1 MAQGQPSWLRELYQA
16 RMIEIKHYDGQ
27 ENLAEAVLAVM
38 ESVYEQSP
46 WTLEQ
51 IASSMA
57 SQDEDYYLAFEG
69 QELVGFLAVHT
80 VLDEMEILQIAVRA
94 DFQRLGIASQLMA
107 AVMDWDGDI
116 FLEVRES
123 NSAAQALY
131 TRQHFTKIGKRKD
144 YYRHPVEDA
153 VMMKR
158 ERDER

>member
-1 MAQGQPSWLRELYQA
+1 
-16 RMIEIKHYDGQ
+16 MIEIKHYDGQ
-27 ENLAEAVLAVM
+27 ENLAEAVYAVM
-38 ESVYEQSP
+38 QSVYEQSP
-46 WTLEQ
+46 WTVEQ

-57 SQDEDYYLAFEG
+57 SQDEKYYLAYEN
-69 QELVGFLAVHT
+69 QEIVGFLAAQT
-80 VLDEMEILQIAVRA
+80 VLDDCLLYTSPVKA

-107 AVMDWDGDI
+107 AVMDWEGDI

-144 YYRHPVEDA
+144 YYRNPVEDA

-158 ERDER
+158 ERNER

>member
-1 MAQGQPSWLRELYQA
+1 
-16 RMIEIKHYDGQ
+16 MIEIKHYDGQ

-51 IASSMA
+51 IASSMS
-57 SQDEDYYLAFEG
+57 SQDEDYYLAYEG
-69 QELVGFLAVHT
+69 QELVGFLAVQT
-80 VLDEMEILQIAVRA
+80 VLDEMEILQIAVKA
-94 DFQRLGIASQLMA
+94 DFQRMGIASQLMA
-107 AVMDWDGDI
+107 TVMDWDGDI

-131 TRQHFTKIGKRKD
+131 TRQHFAKIGKRKD

-153 VMMKR
+153 VIMKR

>member
-1 MAQGQPSWLRELYQA
+1 
-16 RMIEIKHYDGQ
+16 MIEIRHYDGQ

-38 ESVYEQSP
+38 QSVYEQSP

-51 IASSMA
+51 IVSSMA
-57 SQDEDYYLAFEG
+57 SQDEDYYLAYEG
-69 QELVGFLAVHT
+69 QELVGFLAVQT

-107 AVMDWDGDI
+107 AVMGWDGYI

-153 VMMKR
+153 VLMKR
-158 ERDER
+158 ERNER

>member
-1 MAQGQPSWLRELYQA
+1 
-16 RMIEIKHYDGQ
+16 MIEIKHYDGQ

-51 IASSMA
+51 IVTSLA
-57 SQDEDYYLAFEG
+57 SQDEDYYLAYEG
-69 QELVGFLAVHT
+69 QELVGFLAVQT
-80 VLDEMEILQIAVRA
+80 VLDEMEILQIAVKA

-131 TRQHFTKIGKRKD
+131 TRQHFTKIGKRKN
-144 YYRHPVEDA
+144 YYRNPVEDA

>member
-1 MAQGQPSWLRELYQA
+1 
-16 RMIEIKHYDGQ
+16 MIKIKHYDGQ
-27 ENLAEAVLAVM
+27 ENLAEAVLVVM

-51 IASSMA
+51 IASSMS
-57 SQDEDYYLAFEG
+57 SQDEDYYLAYKG
-69 QELVGFLAVHT
+69 QELVGFLAVQT
-80 VLDEMEILQIAVRA
+80 VLDEMEILQIAVKA

-107 AVMDWDGDI
+107 TVMDWDGDI

-153 VMMKR
+153 VLMKR

>member
-1 MAQGQPSWLRELYQA
+1 
-16 RMIEIKHYDGQ
+16 MIEIKHYDGQ
-27 ENLAEAVLAVM
+27 ENLAESILAVM
-38 ESVYEQSP
+38 QSVYEQSP

-57 SQDEDYYLAFEG
+57 SQDEDYYLAYEG
-69 QELVGFLAVHT
+69 QELVGFLTVQT

-107 AVMDWDGDI
+107 AVMDWEGDI

-123 NSAAQALY
+123 NRAAQALY

-144 YYRHPVEDA
+144 YYRQPVEDA

>member
-1 MAQGQPSWLRELYQA
+1 
-16 RMIEIKHYDGQ
+16 MIEIKHYDSQ
-27 ENLAEAVLAVM
+27 ENLAGAVLAVM
-38 ESVYEQSP
+38 ESVYETSP

-51 IASSMA
+51 IASSMS
-57 SQDEDYYLAFEG
+57 SQDEEYYLAYEG
-69 QELVGFLAVHT
+69 QELVGFLAVQT

-144 YYRHPVEDA
+144 YYRNPVEDA
-153 VMMKR
+153 VIMKR

>member
-1 MAQGQPSWLRELYQA
+1 
-16 RMIEIKHYDGQ
+16 MIEIKHYDGQ

-38 ESVYEQSP
+38 QSVYEQSP

-51 IASSMA
+51 IVTSLT
-57 SQDEDYYLAFEG
+57 SQDEDYYLAYEG

-107 AVMDWDGDI
+107 AVMDWEGDI

-144 YYRHPVEDA
+144 YYRNPVEDA
-153 VMMKR
+153 VLMKR

>member
-1 MAQGQPSWLRELYQA
+1 
-16 RMIEIKHYDGQ
+16 MIEIKHYDGQ

-38 ESVYEQSP
+38 QSVYEQSP

-57 SQDEDYYLAFEG
+57 SQDEDYYLAYEG
-69 QELVGFLAVHT
+69 QELVGFLAVQT
-80 VLDEMEILQIAVRA
+80 VLDEMEILQIAVKA

-107 AVMDWDGDI
+107 DVMDWDGDI

-144 YYRHPVEDA
+144 YYRNPVEDA
-153 VMMKR
+153 VIMKR